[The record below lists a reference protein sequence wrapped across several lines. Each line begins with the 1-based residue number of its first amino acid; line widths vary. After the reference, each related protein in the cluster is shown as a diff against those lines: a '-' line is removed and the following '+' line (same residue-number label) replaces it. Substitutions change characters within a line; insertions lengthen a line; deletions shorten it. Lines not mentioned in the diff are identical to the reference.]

1 MQKDFDLWN
10 EKKKVVNTHDTN
22 EIYFYERE
30 IWWVH
35 LGANVGFEQDG
46 TGDRFDRPV
55 VIVKKFNPRVFL
67 CIPVSTTEK
76 EGKYYFSVGIV
87 ENRRAKA
94 VLSQLRLLDAKRL
107 INRAGILE
115 VTIFDE
121 MVKMLIKTLFTKIGK
136 NSPPSLAG
144 RG

>member
-1 MQKDFDLWN
+1 M
-10 EKKKVVNTHDTN
+10 
-22 EIYFYERE
+22 
-30 IWWVH
+30 
-35 LGANVGFEQDG
+35 
-46 TGDRFDRPV
+46 
-55 VIVKKFNPRVFL
+55 FL
-67 CIPVSTTEK
+67 CIPLSTTEK

-121 MVKMLIKTLFTKIGK
+121 MVKMLTKAQLDLFPNSSFRATLVG
-136 NSPPSLAG
+136 
-144 RG
+144 